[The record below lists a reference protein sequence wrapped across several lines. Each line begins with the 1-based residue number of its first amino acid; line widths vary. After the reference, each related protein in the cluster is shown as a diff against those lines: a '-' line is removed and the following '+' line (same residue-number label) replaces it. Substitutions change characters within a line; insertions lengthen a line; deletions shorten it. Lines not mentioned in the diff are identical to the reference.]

1 MKEKNIL
8 KLVEKDGSEVE
19 AEVLL
24 LFKLEENGLDYIVYS
39 KNEPVENGLVPLYA
53 SVIEQ
58 TEDGP
63 VLNNITDEDVWTKVK
78 EYKRNAVNEVKE
90 WFYATGCNFQRVRKQ
105 KF

>member
-1 MKEKNIL
+1 MEEKNIL
-8 KLVEKDGSEVE
+8 KLLEKDGKEVE

-24 LFKLEENGLDYIVYS
+24 LFKIDESGPDYIVYS

-63 VLNNITDEDVWTKVK
+63 VLNNIVDEEAWTKVK
-78 EYKRNAVNEVKE
+78 EYMRNAVNEVKE
-90 WFYATGCNFQRVRKQ
+90 
-105 KF
+105 